1 MISGLSVFT
10 YWETYVAALL
20 YLVIFMGP
28 LILVGVAM
36 ERAESAAGLIGCLT
50 MLVMPVLQTFALV
63 VFVLTLSPIML
74 GLKPDA
80 AWTFPWMLAAESPGG
95 MAKMVGILFLAAV
108 VISFLPLLGRWHSLH
123 TAVLGSLALAFVL
136 AMIEKANPGIAT
148 GRVALW
154 PGFWFFLGLVV
165 VGSVMAWLGILL
177 AALLSTAFEIAVEPL
192 EGVGQ
197 LLMIP
202 VGAVFGFIPVFMYGA
217 YLGAQLRAG
226 G

>member
-1 MISGLSVFT
+1 
-10 YWETYVAALL
+10 
-20 YLVIFMGP
+20 
-28 LILVGVAM
+28 
-36 ERAESAAGLIGCLT
+36 
-50 MLVMPVLQTFALV
+50 
-63 VFVLTLSPIML
+63 
-74 GLKPDA
+74 
-80 AWTFPWMLAAESPGG
+80 

>member
-1 MISGLSVFT
+1 MFWDTMISGLGVLT
-10 YWETYVAALL
+10 YWETYVTALL

-28 LILVGVAM
+28 LILVGIAM
-36 ERAESAAGLIGCLT
+36 ERAEGTASLIGCLM

-63 VFVLTLSPIML
+63 VFVLTLSPIIL

-80 AWTFPWMLAAESPGG
+80 AWTLPWMLTAAVPGS
-95 MAKMVGILFLAAV
+95 MAKMVGILFLVAV
-108 VISFLPLLGRWHSLH
+108 GISFIPLLGQWHSLH

-136 AMIEKANPGIAT
+136 AMIEKANPGVVT
-148 GRVALW
+148 GRVVLW

-165 VGSVMAWLGILL
+165 VGGVMAWVGMLL
-177 AALLSTAFEIAVEPL
+177 AALLSTAL
-192 EGVGQ
+192 GVGQ
-197 LLMIP
+197 LLLFP